1 MNTDALPLKDIIF
14 LPYEYEIS
22 IKEGYKVSQEK
33 IRLQVFFMKKWK
45 SYSEIAEAVK
55 INKHTFYGWLDG
67 NFNLSEEQL

>member
-45 SYSEIAEAVK
+45 NYGEIAEDLK

-67 NFNLSEEQL
+67 NFSLPEETL